1 MKVTQE
7 KLPASQIGLE
17 IEITPEMSKQAY
29 DKAIQGF
36 MRSINIPGF
45 RRGKVPRQVLI
56 QRLGEGRIKASVIE
70 ELMESGLK
78 QAIEQEKIEAI
89 GNYQIRSSF
98 DELIQSFQP
107 GEAFTFS
114 ASIDVAPDVTLKTY
128 KGLTV
133 TAEEVAFDPKTV
145 EEAIEGFRTRAAT
158 LVPVENR
165 PTQFGDLAVVDF
177 VGRVPA
183 EEGSDELVEFSG
195 GSATDFQL
203 ELQEGRFIE
212 GFIDG
217 IIGMNVGDTK
227 EVTAT
232 FPPDYPQE
240 ELAGQPAVFT
250 VTVKEIK
257 ARELPELDD
266 DFAQD
271 VSEFETMAEFQASI
285 EESHRKRAADATQ
298 QNKEQA
304 LLAALEEQVEV
315 DLPETLLRD
324 ELNFMLTQTAM
335 NLSQQGLDV
344 KKLFTPEI
352 VDRLREQS
360 RPEAIT
366 RLRQAFALSKVAEE
380 ESIKLE
386 ETDLQARIDTI
397 VAENPGQNFDMGRLR
412 DMVTEDLLR
421 EKVLGFVEEHG
432 QVNLVP
438 EGSLAVDEAEQEA
451 LELASEATV
460 ETDAV
465 ETDAVEVAEV
475 TEAVEEAVEAPEE
488 TAEEATEAIAAPD
501 DSDTPPDAKPKSKK
515 KSSSAGKKKS

>member
-36 MRSINIPGF
+36 MRSVNIPGF
-45 RRGKVPRQVLI
+45 RRGKVPRQVLV

-114 ASIDVAPDVTLKTY
+114 ASIDVAPEATLKTY
-128 KGLTV
+128 KGLAV
-133 TAEEVAFDPKTV
+133 TAEEVAFDPAAV
-145 EEAIEGFRTRAAT
+145 DEAIEGYRSRAAT
-158 LVPVENR
+158 LVPVEDR

-183 EEGSDELVEFSG
+183 EEGSEEMVEFAG

-203 ELQEGRFIE
+203 ELQEGRFIA

-240 ELAGQPAVFT
+240 DLAGQPAIFT

-257 ARELPELDD
+257 AKELPDLDD
-266 DFAQD
+266 DFAQE
-271 VSEFETMAEFQASI
+271 VSEFETMAEFRESVEASYR
-285 EESHRKRAADATQ
+285 SRAEKATQ

-304 LLAALEEQVEV
+304 LLEALEQQVEV
-315 DLPETLLRD
+315 DLPETIVRE

-335 NLSQQGLDV
+335 NLSQQGLDI
-344 KKLFTPEI
+344 KKLFTPEL
-352 VDRLREQS
+352 VERLREQS
-360 RPEAIT
+360 RPEALI
-366 RLRQAFALSKVAEE
+366 RLRQALALSKVAEE
-380 ESIKLE
+380 ESIELDE
-386 ETDLQARIDTI
+386 ADLQVRINEI
-397 VAENPGQNFDMGRLR
+397 VQENPDQNFDMERLR
-412 DMVTEDLLR
+412 DMVSEELLR
-421 EKVLGFVEEHG
+421 EKVLGFVEEHS
-432 QVNLVP
+432 QVELVP
-438 EGSLAVDEAEQEA
+438 EGSLTADDAEAEA
-451 LELASEATV
+451 LELAAEATV

-465 ETDAVEVAEV
+465 DVEAAEVA
-475 TEAVEEAVEAPEE
+475 
-488 TAEEATEAIAAPD
+488 
-501 DSDTPPDAKPKSKK
+501 
-515 KSSSAGKKKS
+515 